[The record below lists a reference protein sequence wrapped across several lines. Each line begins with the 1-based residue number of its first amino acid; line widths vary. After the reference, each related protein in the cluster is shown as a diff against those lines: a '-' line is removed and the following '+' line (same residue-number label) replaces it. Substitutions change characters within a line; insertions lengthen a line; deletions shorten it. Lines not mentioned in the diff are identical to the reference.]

1 MDQISQETTPALRRK
16 TLAFSLPFSLVVALL
31 LLLTVVVSV
40 AGTSKKMT
48 QYSLNDLTASTQRL
62 ADQVHSNME
71 QDRVILTAIADL
83 IALQPEPQDQDTL
96 LKILS
101 TFDSDASFVSYVML
115 LSPDGHL
122 LDQDGRE
129 LDAAD
134 QFDFSAEAEQGAYV
148 SGRVSDP
155 FDPDVLTVRSAVPV
169 VRNEETVAM
178 LYGVIYLG
186 DLAKEYTPDIY
197 GGDAYVCI
205 IDGATGDQLLDTF
218 HKNHKLGNL
227 SDLTGRTMKLG
238 SYEQAMED
246 MKNNVAGDLSLV
258 SQSMGKTLLMHYEPA
273 GINAWS
279 VSVIATT
286 DTALR
291 EQKDLSRGLY
301 RMTAIVCIILVVYM
315 IVVIAYLISSTK
327 FVYRVSITDHNTGL
341 QNRSAYERRVKQL
354 QDKSNQPNS
363 ALTCVYLDANGLHE
377 INNRLGHAAGDQML
391 QAVADTLRA
400 AFPAPNV
407 YRIGGDEFVV
417 LLETD
422 DAAHAQETIQTVAAR
437 LEAQSYSISYG
448 VAYSTGQDDKTPQ
461 QVIREADEA
470 MLEHKR
476 QYYAAHERRR
486 PRS

>member
-1 MDQISQETTPALRRK
+1 MDQISQETPPALSRK

-83 IALQPEPQDQDTL
+83 IALQPEQWDLDTM

-101 TFDSDASFVSYVML
+101 TFDADASFVSYVML

-134 QFDFSAEAEQGAYV
+134 QFDFSAEADKGAYV
-148 SGRVSDP
+148 SGRVNDL
-155 FDPDVLTVRSAVPV
+155 FDPDVLTVRTAVPV
-169 VRNEETVAM
+169 VRNGETTAM

-205 IDGATGDQLLDTF
+205 IDGETGDQLLDTF

-258 SQSMGKTLLMHYEPA
+258 SRSTGKTLLMHYEPA

-301 RMTAIVCIILVVYM
+301 RMTAIVCVILVVYM
-315 IVVIAYLISSTK
+315 VVVIAYLISSTR

-341 QNRSAYERRVKQL
+341 QNRSAYERRVKQI
-354 QDKSNQPNS
+354 QTNPNP

-377 INNRLGHAAGDQML
+377 INNRLGHAAGDQLL

-400 AFPAPNV
+400 AFPAPNI

-422 DAAHAQETIQTVAAR
+422 DAAHAQETIQTVAAQ

-448 VAYSTGQDDKTPQ
+448 VAYSTGQDEKTPQ
-461 QVIREADEA
+461 QVIREADET

-476 QYYAAHERRR
+476 QYYATHERRR